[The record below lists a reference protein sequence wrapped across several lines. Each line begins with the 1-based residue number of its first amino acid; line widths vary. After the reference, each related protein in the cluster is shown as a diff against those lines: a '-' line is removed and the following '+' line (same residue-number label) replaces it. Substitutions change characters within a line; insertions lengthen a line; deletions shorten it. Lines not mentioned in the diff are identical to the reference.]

1 MKEIGG
7 YFELETFTGEP
18 YHPGLIKLNLGRT
31 ALLYMLQQM
40 KAHTLYVPHF
50 LCGSVLDTCK
60 ENGVTLL
67 YYPIDRR
74 LHPVF
79 TGKMKPGECFYLV
92 NLYGLLDEKT
102 ILSVAEQVGTLI
114 VDHTHAFFQK
124 AIPGIPALYSIRKF
138 FGLSD
143 GAYVDMG
150 SGSRSESEGAA
161 SLEAVPFDS
170 SCGRY
175 GHILGRYEKSA
186 SIFYQQM
193 LDNAHTY
200 DHAPLMRM
208 SPLTQNLL
216 QGIDY
221 ERTRVRREE
230 NYQTLAFLLGS
241 RNPLPLPAEGP
252 IGPFAYPFYCPDGL
266 RIRKAMAKESIFIP
280 TYWNNV
286 LQEMPTD
293 SLEYDYAANI
303 LPLPCDQ
310 RYQKE
315 DMERVADV
323 LIGLLE
329 E

>member
-7 YFELETFTGEP
+7 YFELETFTGKP

-31 ALLYMLQQM
+31 ALLYMLEQM

-50 LCGSVLDTCK
+50 LCGSVLDTCV
-60 ENGVTLL
+60 ENGIALR
-67 YYPIDRR
+67 YYPVDERFR
-74 LHPVF
+74 PVF
-79 TGKMKPGECFYLV
+79 SGRMAAGECFYLV
-92 NLYGLLDEKT
+92 NLYGLLDDET
-102 ILSVAEQVGTLI
+102 ILSFAEQTGTLI
-114 VDHTHAFFQK
+114 VDHTHAFFRK

-150 SGSRSESEGAA
+150 TGSSSEKEAAA
-161 SLEAVPFDS
+161 SLETLPFDS

-186 SIFYQQM
+186 GIFYQQM

-208 SPLTQNLL
+208 SPLTENLL
-216 QGIDY
+216 RGIDY
-221 ERTRVRREE
+221 EQARIRREE
-230 NYQTLAFLLGS
+230 NYKTLASLLGGL
-241 RNPLPLPAEGP
+241 NPLPLPPDPP
-252 IGPFAYPFYCPDGL
+252 IGPFAYPFYCPGGL
-266 RIRKAMAKESIFIP
+266 QVRKAMAKESIFIP

-286 LQEMPTD
+286 LEQMSPD

-310 RYQKE
+310 RYLPE
-315 DMERVADV
+315 DMERVAEV
-323 LIGLLE
+323 LMLLM
-329 E
+329 